1 MAGCIAI
8 HMLYCDWKGCR
19 RQNRI
24 AIQNCIVTGG
34 MGARQALGAGAGCA
48 RRWASGRRALARG
61 TAGALQAGKRAGR
74 VLQGARGARGRERA
88 GRAARAAGVLA
99 RGRAERCDTAEGPGH
114 DTARPPTTRPR
125 ARGLCA
131 QAGPAG
137 PVLVLVHLAQF
148 STWFFDSVFFL
159 SH

>member
-1 MAGCIAI
+1 MQGAGAR
-8 HMLYCDWKGCR
+8 HGQARCR
-19 RQNRI
+19 RANGR
-24 AIQNCIVTGG
+24 
-34 MGARQALGAGAGCA
+34 GARQG
-48 RRWASGRRALARG
+48 
-61 TAGALQAGKRAGR
+61 
-74 VLQGARGARGRERA
+74 
-88 GRAARAAGVLA
+88 ARAAGAAGVRA
-99 RGRAERCDTAEGPGH
+99 RGRAKRSDTAEGPDH
-114 DTARPPTTRPR
+114 DTARPTTTRLR